1 MKNSTVIAICLFK
14 ASIVFR
20 LEDAEHLVEEV
31 FAREFPTED
40 FHQWNREIYDSTAK
54 HLIQNVGK
62 PMRIDVK
69 QFIDDLRVIR

>member
-14 ASIVFR
+14 ASIVIR
-20 LEDAEHLVEEV
+20 LEEGEHLVREM

-40 FHQWNREIYDSTAK
+40 FHHWNREINDSTAQN
-54 HLIQNVGK
+54 LIQNVGK
-62 PMRIDVK
+62 AMRIDVK